1 MPVVRFRRDP
11 LPIDVLPLP
20 RSPTGVGVGVG
31 DDVTVGV
38 GVGVGR
44 GGLASAVGET
54 AEQASASVMTVKV
67 KTEPRKGFASSCLR
81 ARPIEVS
88 ISMFILSFLSIW
100 FWFVV
105 FSVWRA
111 DVFICIFGFAF
122 GLFVIRYPTPGNS
135 ERSSE
140 EFSKR
145 LNFNSSSPIG
155 LCERCLSH
163 QR

>member
-1 MPVVRFRRDP
+1 MPAVRFRRDP

-31 DDVTVGV
+31 DGVTVGVDVGVGV

-54 AEQASASVMTVKV
+54 AEQASTSVMTVKV

-88 ISMFILSFLSIW
+88 ISMFILSF
-100 FWFVV
+100 
-105 FSVWRA
+105 
-111 DVFICIFGFAF
+111 
-122 GLFVIRYPTPGNS
+122 
-135 ERSSE
+135 
-140 EFSKR
+140 
-145 LNFNSSSPIG
+145 
-155 LCERCLSH
+155 
-163 QR
+163 